1 VWCEAYGAIWVG
13 LNRPGG
19 RERGVASVGVRR
31 RASVLRRARG
41 LWRHA
46 GVRGCAL
53 WCCHE
58 RAGVLDRAE
67 ERQRDGGSGL
77 FLLLSSMSHG
87 RVWAGVRGR
96 QQRGERGF
104 RRVLLRG

>member
-1 VWCEAYGAIWVG
+1 
-13 LNRPGG
+13 
-19 RERGVASVGVRR
+19 VGVQR

-41 LWRHA
+41 LWRRA

-58 RAGVLDRAE
+58 HAGVLDRAE

-77 FLLLSSMSHG
+77 FSAPFFQVSRQGSGLGHWGIDS
-87 RVWAGVRGR
+87 GVRGD
-96 QQRGERGF
+96 
-104 RRVLLRG
+104 VLVYG